1 MFEASYDDIILE
13 SSDTLSRI
21 EKSKTYKKDLEE
33 VIKESKDRFDIGRHY
48 FEEYDER
55 SFKTKLHIDLLFME
69 QLLEKLTP
77 EQNVQVEELI
87 TSMYSDVKAIY
98 EFTNIEPEVYGKFD
112 ETLLNEN
119 EQTIKNKLSKKIY
132 TFLENRFYKLPPSR
146 RYEKYSERIT
156 PRSKELLAEG
166 VTAEEAVAYSTKQCL
181 MEDFITDLSFPF
193 AIKSRLQYLLE
204 NEAYGE
210 IFDQVRLNELYDNFK
225 TKVKAISKIT
235 AVCV

>member
-1 MFEASYDDIILE
+1 MFEVTYDDIILE

-21 EKSKTYKKDLEE
+21 EKSKSYKKDLEE

-77 EQNVQVEELI
+77 EQNVQVEGLI
-87 TSMYSDVKAIY
+87 TSMYSDIKAIY
-98 EFTNIEPEVYGKFD
+98 EFINVEPEVYGKFD

-132 TFLENRFYKLPPSR
+132 TFLENRFYKLSTSK

-166 VTAEEAVAYSTKQCL
+166 VSNEEAVTYSIKQCL

-193 AIKSRLQYLLE
+193 AIKSRLHYLLE

-225 TKVKAISKIT
+225 NKVKSISKIT